1 MPAICRTL
9 KPFSRKA
16 TNAFASISGYTGFH
30 FISFLNPSAANA
42 ASAVFLLYMQAP
54 SASQFSIYVIFT
66 FLTFTHT
73 PLNTVIAILY
83 IPKHIAPDITAF
95 YFFFSVVTVFDVGCA
110 CTMAA

>member
-16 TNAFASISGYTGFH
+16 TNALASISGYTGFR
-30 FISFLNPSAANA
+30 FISFFNPSAANA
-42 ASAVFLLYMQAP
+42 ASAVFLLYTQAP
-54 SASQFSIYVIFT
+54 NASQFSMYAIFT
-66 FLTFTHT
+66 FLTFTYT
-73 PLNTVIAILY
+73 PLDAVITIFY

-95 YFFFSVVTVFDVGCA
+95 YFFFSVATVFDVGCA

>member
-16 TNAFASISGYTGFH
+16 TNAFASISGYTGFR

-54 SASQFSIYVIFT
+54 NA
-66 FLTFTHT
+66 
-73 PLNTVIAILY
+73 N
-83 IPKHIAPDITAF
+83 
-95 YFFFSVVTVFDVGCA
+95 
-110 CTMAA
+110 